1 MIRRNPEA
9 RRVTPMDV
17 LVGARVA
24 AFRKAKRISQTE
36 LGQAIGVTFQQV
48 QKYEKGTNRI
58 SGAAMAIIAAKLEVP
73 VTRLYGDPDPQGE
86 DRIGQLLGAP
96 GALELLDL
104 YAAMPP
110 ERRHALLALIRPE
123 VEPGGE
129 AAHG

>member
-1 MIRRNPEA
+1 
-9 RRVTPMDV
+9 MDA

-24 AFRKAKRISQTE
+24 AFSKAKGISQTE

-58 SGAAMAIIAAKLEVP
+58 SGGALALIAARLEVP
-73 VTRLYGDPDPQGE
+73 VTRLYGDPDAKGE

-110 ERRHALLALIRPE
+110 ERRHALLTVIRPAAGRP
-123 VEPGGE
+123 PGTG
-129 AAHG
+129 A

>member
-1 MIRRNPEA
+1 MIRRNPDA

-58 SGAAMAIIAAKLEVP
+58 SGAALAIIATKLEVP

-110 ERRHALLALIRPE
+110 ERRHALLALIRPAAAEGSLEE
-123 VEPGGE
+123 V
-129 AAHG
+129 A

>member
-1 MIRRNPEA
+1 MSGRNPDA
-9 RRVTPMDV
+9 RRITPMDAQ
-17 LVGARVA
+17 VGARVA
-24 AFRKAKRISQTE
+24 AFRKAKGVSQTE

-58 SGAAMAIIAAKLEVP
+58 SSAALAVIATRLEVP
-73 VTRLYGDPDPQGE
+73 VTRLYGDPDEQGE

-110 ERRHALLALIRPE
+110 ERRHALLAVLRPAA
-123 VEPGGE
+123 EPPPE
-129 AAHG
+129 AGA